1 MGNAAILRGSF
12 VRMQTMADGTPRLII
27 DLPQTTLAQLGALE
41 LDPGAPLAIARLTQE
56 AARLASQRQAQAIY
70 GEEAKALRLS
80 SFFRTPQVWEAIGPD
95 AAFLAWLRD
104 KPCCCPEIPHS
115 GDVVAAHVRRISEGA
130 GIGIKPSYCAIPLC
144 DRHHR
149 VAHQYGDSEIGPRAW
164 WDRQRIEHV
173 QQWAW
178 DTLKVQLGYAHWS
191 EVPPADLREWADEHG
206 LSTILPSP
214 YRNAA

>member
-1 MGNAAILRGSF
+1 MDAAILRGSF

-56 AARLASQRQAQAIY
+56 AAKQASQKAAQAIY

-80 SFFRTPQVWEAIGPD
+80 PFFRTPQVWQAVGTD
-95 AAFLAWLRD
+95 AEFLAWLRGR
-104 KPCCCPEIPHS
+104 PCCCRDYPHG
-115 GDVVAAHVRRISEGA
+115 GDVVAAHVRRVSEGA
-130 GIGIKPSYCAIPLC
+130 GVGIKPPYCAIPLC

-149 VAHQYGDSEIGPRAW
+149 LSHQHGDSEIGNRDW

-178 DTLKVQLGYAHWS
+178 DTLKARLGYEHWS
-191 EVPPADLREWADEHG
+191 EVPPAVLRDWANQNG
-206 LSTILPSP
+206 LTLALPSA
-214 YRNAA
+214 YRSAA